1 MTIKVKSD
9 SYDVE
14 FNIDGYATINE
25 YIDAIFYA
33 LIIDG
38 FNKDTVV
45 KGFESKVLELKEEN
59 DGQE

>member
-1 MTIKVKSD
+1 MTIKVKST

-14 FNIDGYATINE
+14 FNISEYATINE
-25 YIDAIFYA
+25 YIDAIFCA
-33 LIIDG
+33 LRIDG
-38 FNKDTVV
+38 YTKDTIV